1 MAHALEITTLS
12 PAPGCTAR
20 DFVAANKDIDAYLAA
35 RDGFR
40 WRKIAVCEDGSV
52 IDIVAWDTQEQARSA
67 AAGIMTEM
75 SASPV
80 HATIDHGTVDWRV
93 VDVAHVI

>member
-1 MAHALEITTLS
+1 MAHALEITALS
-12 PAPGCTAR
+12 PAPGCTAQG
-20 DFVAANKDIDAYLAA
+20 FVAANKDIDAYLAE

-52 IDIVAWDTQEQARSA
+52 IDVVAWDAQEQAHSSA
-67 AAGIMTEM
+67 AGDMTGM